1 MYRFSRMVRLSGSHL
16 QAAMALAVEITDHVR
31 SVTGQPLNLYTE
43 AFSSAPGTLAWTTT
57 AADLTTIEGSMDKLM
72 ADTHYNGLAESAQ
85 QYILPGTL
93 TDKLRSV
100 VYPTEAL
107 GSDGRLPEYVTAVYS
122 TIAGGQLANAMS
134 VGVAIAKKTTEIT
147 GLVTE
152 FEVDATGNFGGVA
165 WLTACPTVNDMQRG
179 EEKLYA
185 DPSFLELVDKKGAT
199 AFAATPGATWQR
211 VLRRIA

>member
-16 QAAMALAVEITDHVR
+16 QAAMALAAEITDHVR

-57 AADLTTIEGSMDKLM
+57 ATDLTTIEGSMDKLM
-72 ADTHYNGLAESAQ
+72 ADTHYNELVERAQ

-107 GSDGRLPEYVTAVYS
+107 GSDGQLPEYVAAVYS
-122 TIAGGQLANAMS
+122 TAAGGQLANAMS
-134 VGVAIAKKTTEIT
+134 VGVAIAQKTTEIT

-165 WLTACPTVNDMQRG
+165 WLTACPTISDMQQG
-179 EEKLYA
+179 DEKLYA

-199 AFAATPGATWQR
+199 AFATAPGATSQR